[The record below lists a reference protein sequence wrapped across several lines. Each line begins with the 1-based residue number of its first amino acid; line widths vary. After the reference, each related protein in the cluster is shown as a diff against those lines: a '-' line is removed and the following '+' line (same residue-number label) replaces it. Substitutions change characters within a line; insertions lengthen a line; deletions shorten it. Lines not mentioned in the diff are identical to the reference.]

1 MNNKEK
7 KIVPELRF
15 PEFDNSWKKVKL
27 KDVSKYFNGKSFE
40 GDVQEEGKYE
50 LITLK
55 SIDSNGNLV
64 SSKRY
69 INDEVPTL
77 KKGTLVM
84 ILSEQAPGLLGMTAI
99 IPLDN
104 KFVLNQRVAEIRPN
118 DKVISFFL
126 SMAINRNQRTFS
138 RLGAGMKVQNISKP
152 NVENYEFYYPTI
164 FEQQKIASCLSSLD
178 DVIKA
183 ETEKLALLQNH
194 KKGLLQ
200 HLFPQEGDVL
210 SGVEVRKQ
218 PKYRFPEFKNDGDW
232 KETTLGKLAKFRR
245 GSFPQPYGLP
255 EWYDDENGMPFIQVY
270 DVDTNLKI
278 KPITKRK
285 ISQLATKQSV
295 FIEKGTVI
303 ITIQGSIGRVA
314 ITQYDAYIDRT
325 LLLFEEFY
333 KPIDKLFFAYVI
345 QLLFEIEKQN
355 APGGIIKTITKE
367 VLTNFNINLP
377 SLKEQQKIA
386 NCLSS
391 VDELIEAQT
400 QKIED
405 LQAHK
410 KGLLQQLFPNL
421 NDVAV

>member
-1 MNNKEK
+1 MNKEK
-7 KIVPELRF
+7 QKIVPEVRF
-15 PEFDNSWKKVKL
+15 PEFENNWEKIKL

-55 SIDSNGNLV
+55 SIDSSGRLV
-64 SSKRY
+64 HSKRY

-99 IPLDN
+99 IPSDN

-118 DKVISFFL
+118 DKVVSFFL

-152 NVENYEFYYPTI
+152 NVENYEFYYPTLA
-164 FEQQKIASCLSSLD
+164 EQQKIANCLSSLD
-178 DVIKA
+178 NLITA
-183 ETEKLALLQNH
+183 ETDKLDYLKEHKKSLLQ
-194 KKGLLQ
+194 Q
-200 HLFPQEGDVL
+200 LFPANG
-210 SGVEVRKQ
+210 EVN
-218 PKYRFPEFKNDGDW
+218 PKFRFPEFENDGNW
-232 KETTLGKLAKFRR
+232 EITTLGKIAKFRR
-245 GSFPQPYGLP
+245 GSFPQPYGRP

-278 KPITKRK
+278 KPKTKRR
-285 ISQLATKQSV
+285 ISALAAEKSV
-295 FIEKGTVI
+295 FIAKGTVI

-345 QLLFEIEKQN
+345 QLLFEIEKEK

-367 VLTNFNINLP
+367 VLTSFNIYVPDVL
-377 SLKEQQKIA
+377 EQQKIA
-386 NCLSS
+386 KCLSS
-391 VDELIEAQT
+391 LDDLITAQT
-400 QKIED
+400 QKTKA
-405 LQAHK
+405 LKKHK
-410 KGLLQQLFPNL
+410 KGLMQKLFPN
-421 NDVAV
+421 NI